1 MLKNALPKIITESV
15 PGPKATKI
23 ISERLEVI
31 PQGVR
36 CQYPLVIENG
46 AGAMIEDSDGNIFL
60 DWVGGVGV
68 LNVGYSHPKVI
79 AAVQAQSSKYFHAM
93 VNIATHPGYLVLGR
107 RLAAL
112 APTKYQ
118 DNKVFF
124 TNSGAE
130 TIENAVKIAKS
141 YTGRQNIIVFSGGFH
156 GRTYLTMTM
165 TSKKA
170 YATGQGTLANGV
182 FRAEFPYYYRSPVS
196 EAERLAYYQSKFE
209 KIFEECACATEIAAV
224 VIEPLQGEG
233 GFIPVPIEYMK
244 FLRKICDQYGILLIA
259 DEVQTGFARTG
270 KLFASEYWAENDV
283 KPDILACAKSIAA
296 GLPLGAVIGNR
307 QILDAVP
314 AGVVGGTYGG
324 NAVACAA
331 GLAVL
336 DAIESE
342 HLIERAQIIG
352 KKCMAVF
359 QQFQQEYPVIGDV
372 RGLGAMIGIEFVKDK
387 QSKTPFPEL
396 VSQLVESCAKTG
408 LIIESAGIYGNVI
421 RFLAPLVITDE
432 QLEAGFEIFEKN
444 LKELLVAL

>member
-1 MLKNALPKIITESV
+1 MLRSALPKIKTEAL
-15 PGPKATKI
+15 PGPIATKMI
-23 ISERLEVI
+23 AERLEII

-36 CQYPLVIENG
+36 CQYPLVIEKG
-46 AGAMIEDSDGNIFL
+46 AGAMIEDPDGNRFL

-79 AAVQAQSSKYFHAM
+79 EAVQAQSTKYFHAM
-93 VNIATHPGYLVLGR
+93 VNIATHPEYLALGK

-170 YATGQGTLANGV
+170 YAAGQGALANGV

-196 EAERLAYYQSKFE
+196 ADECLAYYQSKFE
-209 KIFEECACATEIAAV
+209 KIFEECAAATEIAAV

-233 GFIPVPIEYMK
+233 GFIPVPLEYVK
-244 FLRKICDQYGILLIA
+244 VLRRLCDQNGILLIA

-270 KLFASEYWAENDV
+270 RLFATEYWAESGV

-307 QILDAVP
+307 EILDSVP

-336 DAIESE
+336 EVIESE
-342 HLIERAQIIG
+342 RLVERAQEIG
-352 KKCMAVF
+352 QKCMTVF
-359 QQFQQEYPVIGDV
+359 QRLQNEYAEIGDV

-387 QSKTPFPEL
+387 QTKTPFPEL
-396 VSQLVESCAKTG
+396 VSQLVEGCAKTG
-408 LIIESAGIYGNVI
+408 LIIENAGIYGNVI
-421 RFLAPLVITDE
+421 RFLAPLVITDK